1 MKKILFV
8 LLIGLSPLWIVL
20 GRSIIFVFSP
30 IHFLFNTCFWVENE
44 TSQTILFS
52 PIGRIIHTQ
61 FRLLPQYAIPFVGVI
76 ASRQS
81 RHNLPPGSGE
91 LVCYNWD
98 DVSFTAL
105 HIETQSGE
113 TRVKFVEPPQ
123 VVSYNPP
130 ENWVYRISDDDLREK
145 DYPIIESIEQAI
157 AKAGKREKAVIYR
170 QWAALVFVFSWM
182 GMLLTWLFL
191 RRKHARET
199 SPRTT

>member
-1 MKKILFV
+1 MKKMLFV

-20 GRSIIFVFSP
+20 GRPIIFVFFP
-30 IHFLFNTCFWVENE
+30 THLLFNTCFWVENE
-44 TSQTILFS
+44 TSQTIFFS
-52 PIGRIIHTQ
+52 PVGRITHTQ

-81 RHNLPPGSGE
+81 HHNLAPGSGE

-113 TRVKFVEPPQ
+113 TRLKFVEPPQ
-123 VVSYNPP
+123 MVSYNPP

-145 DYPIIESIEQAI
+145 DYPIIESIEKAL
-157 AKAGKREKAVIYR
+157 AKASKPEKAAIDR
-170 QWAALVFVFSWM
+170 QWAALVFAFSWV
-182 GMLLTWLFL
+182 GILLTLLFL
-191 RRKHARET
+191 RRKDTRET
-199 SPRTT
+199 SR